1 MLTVKSLYP
10 HLSEDVINSNIE
22 FCENYKFD
30 YQTDDDVMYL
40 QTINE
45 EADMLTPVLS
55 SGWRMSDID
64 SINSTSNP
72 VVRDMLL
79 SRMQHT
85 GPAYNL
91 NEGLSDEEIA
101 DNVVS
106 KYTSLS
112 DIDSAHSVYNS
123 LREEMENAPIDETSV
138 VEPPTDVPPVTE

>member
-10 HLSEDVINSNIE
+10 HLSEDDINSNKE

-40 QTINE
+40 QTIND

-55 SGWRMSDID
+55 TGWRMSDID
-64 SINSTSNP
+64 AINSTNNP
-72 VVRDMLL
+72 LVRDMLL
-79 SRMQHT
+79 ARMARSSSADDINQ
-85 GPAYNL
+85 
-91 NEGLSDEEIA
+91 GLSDEEIA

-112 DIDSAHSVYNS
+112 DIDSAHSDYNS
-123 LREEMENAPIDETSV
+123 LREEMENVPIDEPS
-138 VEPPTDVPPVTE
+138 TDVPPVTE

>member
-10 HLSEDVINSNIE
+10 HLSEDAINSNKE

-40 QTINE
+40 QAINE

-64 SINSTSNP
+64 AINSTSNP
-72 VVRDMLL
+72 LVRDMLL
-79 SRMQHT
+79 SRMQRT
-85 GPAYNL
+85 GSSDNL

-112 DIDSAHSVYNS
+112 DIDSAHSDYNT
-123 LREEMENAPIDETSV
+123 LREEMENAPV
-138 VEPPTDVPPVTE
+138 VDPPVVDPPVTE

>member
-1 MLTVKSLYP
+1 MLTVNSLYP
-10 HLSEDVINSNIE
+10 HLTEDAINSNKE

-45 EADMLTPVLS
+45 EVDMLTPVLS

-64 SINSTSNP
+64 AINSTSNP
-72 VVRDMLL
+72 LVRDMLL
-79 SRMQHT
+79 SRMKPS
-85 GPAYNL
+85 GSSDNI

-112 DIDSAHSVYNS
+112 DIDSAHSDYTT
-123 LREEMENAPIDETSV
+123 LREEMENAPVDESSV
-138 VEPPTDVPPVTE
+138 DVPPVTE

>member
-10 HLSEDVINSNIE
+10 HLSEDVINSNKE

-72 VVRDMLL
+72 LVRDMLL
-79 SRMQHT
+79 SRMQRT
-85 GPAYNL
+85 GSADNL
-91 NEGLSDEEIA
+91 NEGLSDDEIA

-112 DIDSAHSVYNS
+112 DIDSAHSVYNT

-138 VEPPTDVPPVTE
+138 VEPSTDVPPVTE